1 MRQKIVERKEKEENY
16 LKEFTKF
23 IKKKLKIKRK

>member
-1 MRQKIVERKEKEENY
+1 MQKIVEIKEKEEEY

-23 IKKKLKIKRK
+23 IKKKLKTKKK